1 MKLVIV
7 ESPNK
12 CGKIKSFLGSE
23 YSVMASVGHIREIP
37 KDGMNIDIKGGT
49 FEPTFV
55 VSSGKK
61 DVVKGL
67 KEAAKK
73 SDSIYLAT
81 DADREGESIS
91 QHIYDVLDKESQKK
105 CKRITFIEITKKAIL
120 DAINKPRDIDKNW
133 VDAQKARQ
141 VLDRLI
147 GYKVSPWLIFQKRV
161 KGSSAGRVQS
171 VAMLIV
177 CNRQREIDAFK
188 PEDYWFLEALL
199 KCKNGEFWGKVVT
212 KDKDN
217 KYTVEKIAQEDLDKL
232 KKASYKID
240 KIEKSEKKN
249 NAPPPF
255 DTNSLQATCSS
266 LFGWSLSKSQTIAQ
280 KLYETGRCFLPG
292 TKIWMESG
300 EILDAANVGSIKNDW
315 SEKVLSVNESDLSSV
330 SVRAIPVVLPYNG
343 KINILKTSSNIIR
356 VTEDHLFPIFDS
368 LIGEIIEKKSKDI
381 IAGSDYFIIKQDNKR
396 IEMVGKRY
404 SVIDILKLS
413 TKKHDKFLFRFNVG
427 FLKGINN
434 IRKVLRV
441 NYKMKEATY
450 YKYLRTDTL
459 PLSILEGLISDNIIT
474 LNNIEKE
481 YKCVQFAAPGS
492 KPAMIPF
499 WINNDVFY
507 LAGLAASDG
516 HLCQSKLLL
525 KSLLDKNPNGINIGK
540 YVDIKKSINDFM
552 NVFGMSSSEKLNYSN
567 NILVEILNI
576 LGVPCG
582 NKSSLIDINNIILT
596 SGSNAVLSFIAGL
609 WDGDGHFTFHKIK
622 NKNVSIQAGYTSKSY
637 NIINK
642 LRVVL
647 SQFGIN
653 TKIHI
658 DKRSCC
664 YQLKISIYDV
674 HNFNKLISPFSK
686 IKSKVYESIF
696 MERNS
701 NSNSQSP
708 YNKPIIIPIELERQ
722 KEKITKENLMKL
734 SGFDYWNY
742 FSHNYLIPKEA
753 CENMADI
760 LSSKLIKKLSCVM
773 YEKVI
778 DNRQE
783 NYNGDVYCLQTENKH
798 FLIENGII
806 THNCTYIRT
815 DSFNISQEALDEV
828 RKLIKES
835 YDTEYL
841 PKQAII
847 HIKKSGA
854 AASASQEA
862 HECIRPTHSSDDGHD
877 IDDSDEQKM
886 YKLIRDRFFACQM
899 NPQIVDQVS
908 YDIKTDTG
916 HKLIAKGQSI
926 RFDGWAKAYKYS
938 KTKEEVLPECTEKES
953 LALKEINKTK
963 HTTKPPDRYNE
974 GSLAKAM
981 EKEGVGRPSTR
992 AGIITSIQKK
1002 GFVEKDKKSKG
1013 LIATE
1018 LGMHICD
1025 LLQPN
1030 FKDFFMDIKYTAG
1043 LENDLDDI
1051 KDGKKKYLEVVK
1063 GVYDLLQKHL
1073 KDLGETGNE
1082 IQKGVNMGAKCSVCK
1097 KGDIVEKK
1105 GRFGDFLSCSNYP
1118 ECKTIFTKNEDGT
1131 FKVKEKA
1138 VVKSTGRKCP
1148 ECKKN
1153 GRDGE
1158 LVERTNK
1165 SNGNTFIACNA
1176 YPRCK
1181 YIDGQGD
1188 GEKGKKK
1195 DYKKFVKKD
1204 KKVEPEETTKTNET
1218 DEGSD
1223 DLDL

>member
-61 DVVKGL
+61 DVVRGL

-81 DADREGESIS
+81 DADREGESIAN
-91 QHIYDVLDKESQKK
+91 HIYDVLDKESQKK

-199 KCKNGEFWGKVVT
+199 KCKNGEFWAKVVT

-280 KLYETGRCFLPG
+280 KLYETG
-292 TKIWMESG
+292 
-300 EILDAANVGSIKNDW
+300 
-315 SEKVLSVNESDLSSV
+315 
-330 SVRAIPVVLPYNG
+330 
-343 KINILKTSSNIIR
+343 
-356 VTEDHLFPIFDS
+356 
-368 LIGEIIEKKSKDI
+368 
-381 IAGSDYFIIKQDNKR
+381 
-396 IEMVGKRY
+396 
-404 SVIDILKLS
+404 
-413 TKKHDKFLFRFNVG
+413 
-427 FLKGINN
+427 
-434 IRKVLRV
+434 
-441 NYKMKEATY
+441 
-450 YKYLRTDTL
+450 
-459 PLSILEGLISDNIIT
+459 
-474 LNNIEKE
+474 
-481 YKCVQFAAPGS
+481 
-492 KPAMIPF
+492 
-499 WINNDVFY
+499 
-507 LAGLAASDG
+507 
-516 HLCQSKLLL
+516 
-525 KSLLDKNPNGINIGK
+525 
-540 YVDIKKSINDFM
+540 
-552 NVFGMSSSEKLNYSN
+552 
-567 NILVEILNI
+567 
-576 LGVPCG
+576 
-582 NKSSLIDINNIILT
+582 
-596 SGSNAVLSFIAGL
+596 
-609 WDGDGHFTFHKIK
+609 
-622 NKNVSIQAGYTSKSY
+622 
-637 NIINK
+637 
-642 LRVVL
+642 
-647 SQFGIN
+647 
-653 TKIHI
+653 
-658 DKRSCC
+658 
-664 YQLKISIYDV
+664 KIS
-674 HNFNKLISPFSK
+674 
-686 IKSKVYESIF
+686 
-696 MERNS
+696 
-701 NSNSQSP
+701 
-708 YNKPIIIPIELERQ
+708 
-722 KEKITKENLMKL
+722 
-734 SGFDYWNY
+734 
-742 FSHNYLIPKEA
+742 
-753 CENMADI
+753 
-760 LSSKLIKKLSCVM
+760 
-773 YEKVI
+773 
-778 DNRQE
+778 
-783 NYNGDVYCLQTENKH
+783 
-798 FLIENGII
+798 
-806 THNCTYIRT
+806 YIRT

-862 HECIRPTHSSDDGHD
+862 HECIRPTHASDDGHD

-908 YDIKTDTG
+908 YDIATDTG

-938 KTKEEVLPECTEKES
+938 KTKEEVLPECTEKEN

-981 EKEGVGRPSTR
+981 EKDGVGRPSTR
-992 AGIITSIQKK
+992 ATIITSIQKK

-1073 KDLGETGNE
+1073 KDLGETGKE

-1188 GEKGKKK
+1188 GEKGEKK

-1204 KKVEPEETTKTNET
+1204 KEVEPEETTKTNET